1 MIANALNPAE
11 TYTLTT
17 YGKLSSLSVEGYGM
31 KVFVL
36 QSNLQA
42 LNPVVTNVVPAH
54 DARLIGSNAVLPVQ
68 FSAPMDETSV
78 KGAFCYGGQPV
89 APAALNWNPSTR
101 ELTFSNS
108 ITDGIHV
115 IEVTTNALSMAG
127 LHLFGKFRSRFLVG
141 TDANILVNRA
151 ATNDLA
157 LVNSGAPIVT
167 STNVTL
173 SHKAVGAQK
182 FRARNETSA
191 WSTWQTLAPTTAW
204 TLSPG
209 NGPKIVQVQC
219 WADGS
224 AAYFVT
230 APATLQQ
237 DWHISAV
244 AGQNAKVVTWP
255 SVTNRLYTVTWSS
268 NVAGPWTP
276 LAIDLAPT
284 PPQNTYTDTVHA
296 ADAQAY
302 YRVSV
307 RIP

>member
-1 MIANALNPAE
+1 
-11 TYTLTT
+11 LTT
-17 YGKLSSLSVEGYGM
+17 DGRLSSLNVEGYGV

-42 LNPVVTNVVPAH
+42 LSPVVTNVVPAH
-54 DARLIGSNAVLPVQ
+54 DARVLGSNAVLRLQ
-68 FSAPMDETSV
+68 FSEPMNEAVV
-78 KGAFCYGGQPV
+78 KGAFCYDGQPV
-89 APAALNWNPSTR
+89 APAALSWNSSTR

-115 IEVTTNALSMAG
+115 IEVTTNALSTAG
-127 LHLFGKFRSRFLVG
+127 LNLFGKFRSRFLAG
-141 TDANILVNRA
+141 SDSNILVNRA

-173 SHKAVGAQK
+173 YHKAIGAQK
-182 FRARNETSA
+182 YRARNESNA
-191 WSTWQTLAPTTAW
+191 WSTWQTVAPTTAW

-209 NGPKIVQVQC
+209 NGAKTVQVQY

-230 APATLQQ
+230 GAAALQE
-237 DWHISAV
+237 DWRISAL
-244 AGQNAKVVTWP
+244 AGQAEKVVTWP
-255 SVTNRLYTVTWSS
+255 SISNRLYTVTWSS
-268 NVAGPWTP
+268 NAVGPWS
-276 LAIDLAPT
+276 AIATDLAPT
-284 PPQNTYTDTVHA
+284 PPQNAYTDTVHA
-296 ADAQAY
+296 AASPAF

-307 RIP
+307 RLP